1 MTIDLHSIVE
11 EQLRDLAKE
20 QNRDMAELIED
31 AVRLYLEAVAITDL
45 EPHQV
50 ADAQT
55 KLLSELPAIPSWEA
69 DGV

>member
-1 MTIDLHSIVE
+1 
-11 EQLRDLAKE
+11 
-20 QNRDMAELIED
+20 MAELIEE